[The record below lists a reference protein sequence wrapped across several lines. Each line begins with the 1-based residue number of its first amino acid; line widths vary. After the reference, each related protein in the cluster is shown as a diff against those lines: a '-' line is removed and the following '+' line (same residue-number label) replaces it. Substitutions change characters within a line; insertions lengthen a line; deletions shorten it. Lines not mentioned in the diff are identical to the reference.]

1 MTVKVVDGRNSR
13 LGGLKFTVCALSNDT
28 VGAENDNH

>member
-13 LGGLKFTVCALSNDT
+13 LGGLKSTACALSNDT
-28 VGAENDNH
+28 VGAEHDKY

>member
-13 LGGLKFTVCALSNDT
+13 LGGLKLTAYALSNDT
-28 VGAENDNH
+28 AAMAK